1 MLFNRIPLLLALY
14 VKKERGITMGLAQKN
29 YQQGFTLIELT
40 AVIVILGVIAAVAV
54 PKFTDLSRA
63 ARITTLEGIQGTMLS
78 TVTMV
83 KGLAYINGL
92 SAAASNTQNQS
103 VFLVETEA
111 GSSELDWR
119 NLCPESQAE
128 LGDALS
134 MLDYINLGQTSGLIT
149 SVDNRYTRIGYDING
164 SGNITSSA
172 CYLTYDSFGLPNCTV
187 SLTTSGC

>member
-1 MLFNRIPLLLALY
+1 
-14 VKKERGITMGLAQKN
+14 MGLARTHRQH
-29 YQQGFTLIELT
+29 GFTLIELT
-40 AVIVILGVIAAVAV
+40 AVIVILGVIAAVAI

-78 TVTMV
+78 TITMV
-83 KGLAYINGL
+83 KSLAYVNGL
-92 SAAASNTQNQS
+92 SVSSSSANQAR
-103 VFLVETEA
+103 FLVETEA

-134 MLDYINLGQTSGLIT
+134 MLDYINLGQSSGLIT

-164 SGNITSSA
+164 TGSITGNA
-172 CYLTYDSFGLPNCTV
+172 CYLTYDSFGSPNCTIT
-187 SLTTSGC
+187 LTTTGC